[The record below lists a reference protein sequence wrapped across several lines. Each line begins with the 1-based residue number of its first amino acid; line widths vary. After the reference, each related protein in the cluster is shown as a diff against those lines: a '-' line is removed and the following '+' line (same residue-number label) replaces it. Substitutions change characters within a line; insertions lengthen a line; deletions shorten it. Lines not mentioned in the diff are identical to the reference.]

1 MMTNPYYGNSYQIY
15 GAEESRLVGG
25 KGDGMRM
32 LTVRNG
38 LGLEFMISLDRA
50 GDIARL
56 QNKGVN
62 YGFFGPCG
70 FVAPA
75 FYDLEG
81 IGFLKSFTA
90 GFFTTCGLTCVGSPC
105 EDEGEILPLHGTLS
119 NIPCERYN
127 VEDDGSALIIT
138 VFVRDA
144 ALFGHQ
150 LMLKRVYRVSL
161 TENTL
166 DLTDTVENIGPT
178 ATPLQ
183 VLYHCNFG
191 YPLLTENSELSI
203 PSLAVAPRN
212 DHAAEGIA
220 DWKKTEKPQ
229 KDYEEM
235 CFYHTLPEQAEVTL
249 KNPALGAGVTM
260 RFSTRDLPCFTQWKM
275 MGQGQYVMGLEPGNC
290 LPDGRNVMRE
300 KGLLEMIEP
309 GAERTFRLS
318 FAFH

>member
-1 MMTNPYYGNSYQIY
+1 
-15 GAEESRLVGG
+15 
-25 KGDGMRM
+25 
-32 LTVRNG
+32 
-38 LGLEFMISLDRA
+38 MISLDRA

-75 FYDLEG
+75 FYDKEG

-105 EDEGEILPLHGTLS
+105 GDDGEILPLHGTLS

-127 VEDDGSALIIT
+127 VEDDGAALIIT

-191 YPLLTENSELSI
+191 YPLLTENSELTI

-220 DWKKTEKPQ
+220 DWQKVESLKKITRKCASITRCPSRRR
-229 KDYEEM
+229 
-235 CFYHTLPEQAEVTL
+235 LNL
-249 KNPALGAGVTM
+249 KIPTSAWA
-260 RFSTRDLPCFTQWKM
+260 
-275 MGQGQYVMGLEPGNC
+275 
-290 LPDGRNVMRE
+290 
-300 KGLLEMIEP
+300 
-309 GAERTFRLS
+309 
-318 FAFH
+318 